1 MNLVTGE
8 IVEIYVREGTTM
20 ATVSV
25 RGALVR
31 VPAVLLTEARVGD
44 TILIE
49 SGVAISR
56 MQAEQQSKV

>member
-8 IVEIYVREGTTM
+8 IVEIYLEDGTTM

-25 RGALVR
+25 SGALMR
-31 VPAVLLTEARVGD
+31 VALIFVPEAHVGD
-44 TILIE
+44 TILVE

-56 MQAEQQSKV
+56 VKQEEIREN